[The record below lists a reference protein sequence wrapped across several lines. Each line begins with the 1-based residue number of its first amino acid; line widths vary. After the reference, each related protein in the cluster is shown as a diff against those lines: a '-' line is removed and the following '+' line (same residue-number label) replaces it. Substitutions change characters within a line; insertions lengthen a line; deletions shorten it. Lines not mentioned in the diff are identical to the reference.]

1 MDRSKPPDVSLA
13 SLRLL
18 AEQAFSRAAGA
29 PLVAGNRVKL
39 LRDASENYPAWLEAI
54 ERANRSIV
62 MNSYILADDA
72 IGNRFAAALG
82 AAASRG
88 VRVRLLQDWLGARGE
103 ASHAFW
109 ARLQRSGVEVRWF
122 NPFRF
127 EAPFAWLRRNH
138 RKCLVADGRVGF
150 VTGLCIAQRW
160 LGDEKR
166 GIPPWRDTGIQIEGP
181 AVADIAHAFHA
192 TWSERGPGSAQDAF
206 LSREQIPAAGDVSV
220 RVIATEPATSGTL
233 RFDTLVAGLARRTL
247 WLTDAYFVGLPSYV
261 QALRAAAMDGVD
273 VRLLVPGSSDLGIVK
288 KLGTAGYRPLLA
300 GGIRVFEWNGSMLHA
315 KTAVADG
322 RWARVGSTNLNVASW
337 LGNWELDVAIEHE
350 GFARDME
357 EAYEA
362 DLANATELLLGL
374 PRRRTGERRRRA
386 AGANRV
392 REGSALATA
401 GVMRVGGTV
410 TAALGGHRV
419 VRPAEASL
427 LTSASVVLLAVA
439 AVALA
444 FPRVLAVPVAIVA
457 VWLGVTLFIDAVKLR
472 RAGAAKSAAPHHS
485 GRHGLRRL
493 LLRRKDG
500 RGVRLQAPGR
510 EHDEERDREPPHDE
524 PDRSEHREPAD
535 QDKQQ
540 DGSADLHRSH

>member
-1 MDRSKPPDVSLA
+1 MHPSQPPDVSLA

-39 LRDASENYPAWLEAI
+39 LRDAAENYPAWLEAI
-54 ERANRSIV
+54 ERAGSSIV
-62 MNSYILADDA
+62 MNSYILADDE

-88 VRVRLLQDWLGARGE
+88 VRVRILQDWLGARGE

-109 ARLQRSGVEVRWF
+109 ARLHAFGVEVRWF

-127 EAPFAWLRRNH
+127 EAPLGWLRRNH
-138 RKCLVADGRVGF
+138 RKSFVVDGRIGF

-160 LGDEKR
+160 LGNSQH

-181 AVADIAHAFHA
+181 AVADIAHAFEA
-192 TWSERGPGSAQDAF
+192 TWSDSGPATAKEAVQARG
-206 LSREQIPAAGDVSV
+206 EIPAEGDISV
-220 RVIATEPATSGTL
+220 RVIATEPATAGAY

-288 KLGTAGYRPLLA
+288 RLGTAGFRPLLA

-337 LGNWELDVAIEHE
+337 MGNWELDVAIEDD
-350 GFARDME
+350 GFAREME
-357 EAYEA
+357 QAYEA
-362 DLANATELLLGL
+362 DLSNATEILLGL
-374 PRRRTGERRRRA
+374 PRRRPERRLRA
-386 AGANRV
+386 APGTNRV

-401 GVMRVGGTV
+401 GVIRVGGTV
-410 TAALGGHRV
+410 TAALGGHRLL
-419 VRPAEASL
+419 RPAEAGL
-427 LTSASVVLLAVA
+427 LSGASVVLLALA
-439 AVALA
+439 AVALV
-444 FPRVLAVPVAIVA
+444 FPRAVAIPVALVA
-457 VWLGVTLFIDAVKLR
+457 VWLGITLFIDAVKLR
-472 RAGAAKSAAPHHS
+472 RAGRAKS
-485 GRHGLRRL
+485 
-493 LLRRKDG
+493 
-500 RGVRLQAPGR
+500 
-510 EHDEERDREPPHDE
+510 PPASD
-524 PDRSEHREPAD
+524 PPRI
-535 QDKQQ
+535 
-540 DGSADLHRSH
+540 GS